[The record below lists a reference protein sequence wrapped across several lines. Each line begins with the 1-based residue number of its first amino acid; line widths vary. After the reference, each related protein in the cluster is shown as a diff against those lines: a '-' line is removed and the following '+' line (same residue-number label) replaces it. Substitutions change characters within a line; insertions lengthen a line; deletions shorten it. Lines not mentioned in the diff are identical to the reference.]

1 MTKVDKLQRKYLNR
15 IFASCIIEK
24 SHFRRLY
31 ISEQVKNLAKLRGES
46 EEYVLLSI
54 KNSLEE
60 QIEAG
65 TVFSAN
71 LSKIL
76 TINADL
82 TAMLEVQEEVHA

>member
-1 MTKVDKLQRKYLNR
+1 MTKEDKLQRKYLNR

-60 QIEAG
+60 QIEEQIEAG

-82 TAMLEVQEEVHA
+82 TAML